1 MLNAIK
7 QLLQRVLHQPTGLEA
22 YISSKNPQNAG
33 DVDHWMRI
41 YQQKG
46 DRYGY

>member
-1 MLNAIK
+1 MLQTVK
-7 QLLQRVLHQPTGLEA
+7 QLLQRVFHQPTSLEI

-33 DVDHWMRI
+33 DVDHWMRV
-41 YQQKG
+41 YQQNG